1 MNSEAEL
8 LQKLMVSKQIMQKHN
23 DMGRGQARNVNMG
36 NDYSSPMV
44 ENYEAPAA
52 KYNIPQDL
60 IEESR
65 PVSQPRQS
73 NVPMEDRIASSKLPD
88 EIKRLMME
96 HPIQQPTM
104 GMSTGTVLS
113 DDLVEKASRLM
124 NTKANGDL
132 IKPNQPR
139 QVVQEQTSKSTTGV
153 SPKILKQIVKE
164 TVEGV
169 LRDNGLLTESETKS
183 NDIFKFRVGDH
194 IFEGRVT
201 KIKKIQK

>member
-1 MNSEAEL
+1 MNSEQDL
-8 LQKLMVSKQIMQKHN
+8 LQKLVLSKKIMERHDN
-23 DMGRGQARNVNMG
+23 MGRGGVQVSNPSA
-36 NDYSSPMV
+36 PMV
-44 ENYEAPAA
+44 EDYQPVAA
-52 KYNIPQDL
+52 SYNIPQEFMQEQR
-60 IEESR
+60 IQKS
-65 PVSQPRQS
+65 VSS
-73 NVPMEDRIASSKLPD
+73 DVPQHDRIANSKLPD
-88 EIKRLMME
+88 EIKKLMME
-96 HPIQQPTM
+96 HPIQQPSM
-104 GMSTGTVLS
+104 GMSSGTVLS

-132 IKPNQPR
+132 IKQNQPR
-139 QVVQEQTSKSTTGV
+139 QVVQEQTSKSTAGV

-201 KIKKIQK
+201 KVKKIQK

>member
-1 MNSEAEL
+1 MNSEQDL
-8 LQKLMVSKQIMQKHN
+8 LQKLVLSKKIMERHDN
-23 DMGRGQARNVNMG
+23 MGRGGVQVSNPSA
-36 NDYSSPMV
+36 PMV
-44 ENYEAPAA
+44 EDYQPVAA
-52 KYNIPQDL
+52 SYNIPQEFMQEQR
-60 IEESR
+60 IQK
-65 PVSQPRQS
+65 PVSS
-73 NVPMEDRIASSKLPD
+73 DVPQYDRIANSKLPD
-88 EIKRLMME
+88 EIKKLMME

-104 GMSTGTVLS
+104 GMSSGTVLS

-132 IKPNQPR
+132 IKQNQPR
-139 QVVQEQTSKSTTGV
+139 QVVQEQTSKSTAGV

>member
-1 MNSEAEL
+1 MNSEQDL
-8 LQKLMVSKQIMQKHN
+8 LQKLVLSKKIMERHDN
-23 DMGRGQARNVNMG
+23 MGRGGVQVSNPSA
-36 NDYSSPMV
+36 PMV
-44 ENYEAPAA
+44 EDYQPVAA
-52 KYNIPQDL
+52 SYNIPQEFMQEQR
-60 IEESR
+60 IQKS
-65 PVSQPRQS
+65 VSS
-73 NVPMEDRIASSKLPD
+73 DVPQHDRIANSKLPD
-88 EIKRLMME
+88 EIKKLMME

-104 GMSTGTVLS
+104 GMSSGTVLS